1 MGFMNKIREF
11 MHGRYGIDQLGIGL
25 IVVGCIL
32 TFILSFIR
40 VPFYR
45 LIGLVPMILAVVRA
59 ISRQWEKRYAENAR
73 FMKVW
78 SPVRKKLIEKYKQ
91 LKDKD
96 HRYFKCPKCK
106 RVLRVPKNRGKI
118 EISCPHC
125 QTKFKKRT

>member
-1 MGFMNKIREF
+1 MNKIREF
-11 MHGRYGIDQLGIGL
+11 MKDRYGIDQLGMGL
-25 IVVGCIL
+25 IILGCAL
-32 TFILSFIR
+32 TFILSFFR
-40 VPFYR
+40 APYYR
-45 LIGLVPMILAVVRA
+45 LIALIPMIIAFARA
-59 ISRQWEKRYAENAR
+59 ISKQWEKRYAENAR

-78 SPVRKKLIEKYKQ
+78 SPVRKRLIEKYKQ

-96 HRYFKCPKCK
+96 HKYFKCPKCK